1 MPSSIRQQNTQI
13 RLETSSDRS
22 ELETPDSETD
32 EDDPS
37 LPPGVTL
44 VTTVIDDL
52 SRNEACEQHVNNVSG
67 STIGKNV

>member
-44 VTTVIDDL
+44 VTKVMDDL
-52 SRNEACEQHVNNVSG
+52 SRNEDTLPVNNVSG
-67 STIGKNV
+67 STIGKSV